1 MRGSSFLFRK
11 AFSAS
16 CERGT
21 EGVVTD
27 RVRSE
32 SSRSGQALC
41 WPSIAEV
48 PLQALSQPLRWSC
61 FGGGVVASL
70 NKGKVH
76 LLVLGK
82 FCRVAMWYNVFAC
95 GLP

>member
-1 MRGSSFLFRK
+1 MRGSPFLFRK

-32 SSRSGQALC
+32 SSRSGRLC
-41 WPSIAEV
+41 AGQVSRKYRYKRS
-48 PLQALSQPLRWSC
+48 SQPLRWSC
-61 FGGGVVASL
+61 FGEAAVADL

-82 FCRVAMWYNVFAC
+82 ICKVAM
-95 GLP
+95 

>member
-1 MRGSSFLFRK
+1 MNEGVFFPVRK
-11 AFSAS
+11 VFSAS

-21 EGVVTD
+21 EGVVKD

-48 PLQALSQPLRWSC
+48 PLQALKSAVALVLLLR
-61 FGGGVVASL
+61 GGGCQ
-70 NKGKVH
+70 
-76 LLVLGK
+76 
-82 FCRVAMWYNVFAC
+82 FE
-95 GLP
+95 

>member
-1 MRGSSFLFRK
+1 MR
-11 AFSAS
+11 
-16 CERGT
+16 ERNGG
-21 EGVVTD
+21 GVID

-41 WPSIAEV
+41 WPSIAEF
-48 PLQALSQPLRWSC
+48 PLQRSSQPLRWSY
-61 FGGGVVASL
+61 FGGAAVAGL

-82 FCRVAMWYNVFAC
+82 FCRVAM
-95 GLP
+95 